1 MKLPFPKYLTG
12 LILLAATTSSPAAEP
27 PDFAKEV
34 LPILSNKCFACH
46 GPDAEEDEVRL
57 DSFEGATAD
66 LGDYHAIDLKDLTE
80 SELIFRIE
88 DKDDPMPPK
97 KFEKSLTDKE
107 RDILKRWVL
116 SGGKYAQ
123 HWAFVA
129 PKKHKDFKA
138 DGGIDHFIRE
148 GLKEAGH
155 KPAPAT
161 DRRNLARRA
170 ALTLTGLPP
179 EPEQLNTFLADKS
192 GDAYDKYLKVLMN
205 SPRYGEHQARFW
217 LDAVRY
223 GDTHG
228 LHLDNKR
235 GIFPYRDWVVRAF
248 NQNMPFDEFIR
259 DQLAGDM
266 LPKPTPE
273 QLVATGFIR
282 MNPST
287 SEGGVIPAEFQ
298 AKNSFDRTEMFGTVM
313 LGMSMSCARCHT
325 HTYDPIL
332 HTDYFQMYAFF
343 NNTAE
348 RPLDGNKYD
357 YHPTLK
363 VPSNQVDWQTWKKL
377 KADRSKL
384 LTDFDPG
391 DLKKKWAVQSEVVN
405 LAQLAD
411 PRGPF
416 AGKPEHKKA
425 VEIAN
430 ALKALEKTFTT
441 TLIAKELDKPRETKL
456 LDRGDYAS
464 PVGEVL
470 KPMMPEIMGP
480 WPEGA
485 PTNRLGLA
493 QWLVTAE
500 NPLMS
505 RVIVNRLWAKVFGY
519 GLVRTPEDFG
529 LQGEHPT
536 HPELLDS
543 LAVEFR
549 ESGWDIQHMLHL
561 MLTSKTF
568 MQDSKHRSG
577 IEDPENKLYARGPS
591 YRLDAEVLRDT
602 VLWASDLL
610 DPTMGGEGVKP
621 AQPAGLWS
629 ALMHPKSN
637 TKNYKA
643 DTDQR
648 VYRRSLYVYWK
659 RTSPHPMMTLFDAPS
674 RESSCVGRT
683 RSNTALQ
690 SLGMLNEV
698 QRVEA
703 ARALAQKLLLEQKND
718 KDRLEHAYILLTS
731 RAPTPAETTACSEL
745 LKSSRTNF
753 TKSPKDAEALLKV
766 GMHKTDP
773 NLPPAE
779 LASWAQLITTIM
791 ASDAVITLY

>member
-1 MKLPFPKYLTG
+1 MKFLFPKFLTG
-12 LILLAATTSSPAAEP
+12 LILTATASHVNAAEP

-57 DSFEGATAD
+57 DTFEGATAD
-66 LGDYHAIDLKDLTE
+66 LGGYHAIDLKKLAD
-80 SELIFRIE
+80 SELIIRIE
-88 DKDDPMPPK
+88 DEDEPMPPR
-97 KFEKSLTDKE
+97 KFEKSLTDEE

-116 SGGKYAQ
+116 GGGRYAQ

-138 DGGIDHFIRE
+138 DGGIDHFIQKE
-148 GLKEAGH
+148 LKKAGH
-155 KPAPAT
+155 KPAPAA
-161 DRRNLARRA
+161 DRRTLARRA

-179 EPEQLNTFLADKS
+179 EPEQLNTFLTDKS
-192 GDAYDKYLKVLMN
+192 ADAYKKYLKVLMA

-248 NQNMPFDEFIR
+248 NRNMPFDEFIR

-266 LPKPTPE
+266 LPDPTTE
-273 QLVATGFIR
+273 QLIATGFIR

-325 HTYDPIL
+325 HKYDPIL

-348 RPLDGNKYD
+348 KPLDGNKYN
-357 YHPTLK
+357 YAPSLS
-363 VPSNQVDWQTWKKL
+363 VPSNDSDWKRWEE
-377 KADRSKL
+377 
-384 LTDFDPG
+384 
-391 DLKKKWAVQSEVVN
+391 LKKQRGELIAGFDANQNKRQWDAASPAKK

-411 PRGPF
+411 PKGHYTD
-416 AGKPEHKKA
+416 KPEHKKA
-425 VEIAN
+425 VELTN
-430 ALKALEKTFTT
+430 AFKALEKTFTT
-441 TLIAKELDKPRETKL
+441 TLIAKELGKPRETKL

-464 PVGEVL
+464 PVGEPL
-470 KPMMPEIMGP
+470 TPMMPEIMGP

-493 QWLVTAE
+493 QWLVTEE

-505 RVIVNRLWAKVFGY
+505 RVIVNRLWAKIFGH

-549 ESGWDIQHMLHL
+549 ESGWDIQHMLTL
-561 MLTSKTF
+561 MMTSKTF
-568 MQDSKHRSG
+568 MQHSYRRTDLQ
-577 IEDPENKLYARGPS
+577 DPENRLYARGPS

-602 VLWASDLL
+602 ALWASGLL

-629 ALMHPKSN
+629 ALMHPASN
-637 TKNYKA
+637 TKKYKA

-703 ARALAQKLLLEQKND
+703 ARAFAQKLLTEE
-718 KDRLEHAYILLTS
+718 KDNKTRLDQLYLTLTC
-731 RAPTPAETTACSEL
+731 RTPNLAEITACGDLIKNSIA
-745 LKSSRTNF
+745 NF
-753 TKSPKDAEALLKV
+753 TKSPKDAEAFLKV
-766 GMHKTDP
+766 GMHQADP
-773 NLPPAE
+773 KIPAIE
-779 LASWAQLITTIM
+779 LAAWTQLISTVM
-791 ASDAVITLY
+791 ASDAAITLY

>member
-1 MKLPFPKYLTG
+1 MKLSHPKHLTG
-12 LILLAATTSSPAAEP
+12 LLLLAAGTSSLEAEP
-27 PDFAKEV
+27 PDFAREV

-66 LGDYHAIDLKDLTE
+66 LGGYFAIDVKE
-80 SELIFRIE
+80 PEKSELVYRIGDE
-88 DKDDPMPPK
+88 DDPMPPR
-97 KFEKSLTDKE
+97 KFEKSLTDEE
-107 RDILKRWVL
+107 RDILKRWAL

-129 PKKHKDFKA
+129 PKKSKEFRV
-138 DGGIDHFIRE
+138 DGGIDHFIFQQ
-148 GLKEAGH
+148 LNEAGYT
-155 KPAPAT
+155 PAPTADRAT
-161 DRRNLARRA
+161 LARRA

-179 EPEQLNTFLADKS
+179 EPQQLQSFLADNS
-192 GDAYDKYLKVLMN
+192 AQAYDQYIARLMK

-248 NQNMPFDEFIR
+248 NANMPFDEFIR

-325 HTYDPIL
+325 HKYDPIL

-348 RPLDGNKYD
+348 KPLDGNKYD
-357 YHPTLK
+357 YHPILK
-363 VPSNQVDWQTWKKL
+363 VPSNQQDWSRWEKL
-377 KADRSKL
+377 KAERSKIINE
-384 LTDFDPG
+384 FDAG
-391 DLKKKWAVQSEVVN
+391 KLKKKWDAQSELIN
-405 LAQLAD
+405 FSLLAD
-411 PRGPF
+411 PKGPF
-416 AGKPEHKKA
+416 ADTVQHQRA
-425 VEIAN
+425 VQVTN
-430 ALKALEKTFTT
+430 ALEALEKTFTS
-441 TLIAKELDKPRETKL
+441 TLIAKELDTPRETKL

-464 PVGEVL
+464 PVGEAL

-480 WPEGA
+480 WPESA
-485 PTNRLGLA
+485 PRNRLGLA
-493 QWLVTAE
+493 QWLVSAD

-505 RVIVNRLWAKVFGY
+505 RVIVNRLWASVFGH

-549 ESGWDIQHMLHL
+549 ESGWDIQHMLRL
-561 MLTSKTF
+561 MLTSRTF
-568 MQDSKHRSG
+568 MQDSKYRSE
-577 IEDPENKLYARGPS
+577 IKDPENKLYARGPS

-602 VLWASDLL
+602 TLMVSGLL

-637 TKNYKA
+637 TKNYQP

-703 ARALAQKLLLEQKND
+703 ARALAQKLLLQH
-718 KDRLEHAYILLTS
+718 KDDRERLEQAYLLLAS
-731 RAPTPAETTACSEL
+731 RLPTQAEIATCNNL
-745 LKSSRTNF
+745 LKSSRANF
-753 TKSPKDAEALLKV
+753 INSPKDANALLKV
-766 GMHKTDP
+766 GMHQADP
-773 NLPPAE
+773 KLAAPE
-779 LASWAQLITTIM
+779 LAAWAQLINTVM
-791 ASDAVITLY
+791 ASDAAITLY